1 MNPETIK
8 IQTTQENELN
18 QVNFKNAIVSSIEL
32 KDGTNTQ
39 IITIFNSNEINFEEM
54 VIGINTAV
62 YRQSEFYNNIKS
74 IQNTFSSINNGNLK
88 PFATYRKNEIATN
101 TKFN

>member
-1 MNPETIK
+1 MEKTA
-8 IQTTQENELN
+8 IQLVQEIELK
-18 QVNFKNAIVSSIEL
+18 QVNFKNAIVSNIEL
-32 KDGTNTQ
+32 KNGITTQ

-74 IQNTFSSINNGNLK
+74 IQNTFSSIRNGILK
-88 PFATYRKNEIATN
+88 PFATYKKNEITTN
-101 TKFN
+101 TNFN

>member
-1 MNPETIK
+1 MQKTE
-8 IQTTQENELN
+8 IQTTQEIELN

-32 KDGTNTQ
+32 KNGTNSQ

-62 YRQSEFYNNIKS
+62 YRQSEIYNNIKS
-74 IQNTFSSINNGNLK
+74 IQNTFSSIKNGNLK
-88 PFATYRKNEIATN
+88 PFATYKIGRAHV
-101 TKFN
+101 

>member
-1 MNPETIK
+1 MQKTE
-8 IQTTQENELN
+8 IQTTQEIPLD
-18 QVNFKNAIVSSIEL
+18 QVNFKNAIVSNIEL
-32 KDGTNTQ
+32 KNGINTQ

-62 YRQSEFYNNIKS
+62 YRQSEIYNNIKS
-74 IQNTFSSINNGNLK
+74 IQNTFSSIKNGNLK
-88 PFATYRKNEIATN
+88 PFATYIKNEMVTA

>member
-1 MNPETIK
+1 MQKTE
-8 IQTTQENELN
+8 IQTTQEIELN

-32 KDGTNTQ
+32 KNGTNSQ

-62 YRQSEFYNNIKS
+62 YRQSEIYNNIKS
-74 IQNTFSSINNGNLK
+74 IQNTFSSIKNGNLK
-88 PFATYRKNEIATN
+88 PFATYSKNEIVTN